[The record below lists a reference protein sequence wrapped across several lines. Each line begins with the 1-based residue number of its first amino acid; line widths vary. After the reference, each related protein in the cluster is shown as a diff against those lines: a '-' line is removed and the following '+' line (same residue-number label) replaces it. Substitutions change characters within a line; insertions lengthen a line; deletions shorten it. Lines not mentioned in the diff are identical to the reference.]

1 MTNDPSCSIPMCLKV
16 LMSKR
21 ERVELNRSRAEAI
34 RSNFH
39 DLDNQMKICIDC
51 SFSHIM
57 NETERRSLAVQI
69 QEAYSHLRNF
79 GNSKCQVFVASVD
92 EWLKS
97 TLSKKGSDQWAIRL
111 ESDPIE
117 QLAESLGYELILL
130 SPDATEELQVEEIH
144 DTKKFF
150 VIGGIVD
157 RVVSR
162 NETAH
167 KAIRLGVS
175 SRRIPTTEG
184 IVKNRIFNIDSVA
197 MFLMRA
203 FGDETIG
210 SKEGLLRLLEQ
221 VLPNRKR
228 GALDY
233 VPKKER
239 LKIADEEVG
248 NVIKLDRYSIV
259 DLFS

>member
-1 MTNDPSCSIPMCLKV
+1 
-16 LMSKR
+16 MSKR
-21 ERVELNRSRAEAI
+21 ERVELNRIRADAI
-34 RSNFH
+34 RANFIK
-39 DLDNQMKICIDC
+39 LENQMKICIDC

-69 QEAYSHLRNF
+69 QETYSHLRIF
-79 GNSKCQVFVASVD
+79 GSSTCQVFVSSVD
-92 EWLKS
+92 EWLRS
-97 TLSKKGSDQWAIRL
+97 TLSKKGSDQWALRVDSEPVERIA
-111 ESDPIE
+111 
-117 QLAESLGYELILL
+117 QSLGYDLILL
-130 SPDATEELQVEEIH
+130 SPDATEELKIEEIN
-144 DTKKFF
+144 DTRNFF

-175 SRRIPTTEG
+175 SRRIPTSEG
-184 IVKNRIFNIDSVA
+184 IVRNRIFNIDSVA

-203 FGDETIG
+203 FRNEAIA
-210 SKEGLLRLLEQ
+210 SKDGLLTLLEQ

-228 GALDY
+228 GALDN

-239 LKIADEEVG
+239 LKICDDDVG
-248 NVIKLDRYSIV
+248 NVIKLDRYSVV
-259 DLFS
+259 DLFR